1 MQDGTTGRHRSKQR
15 RMAMRTLAVAVTVL
29 AVLSGAGWAFA
40 ARHDAGRVTSPSA
53 DLAASAELVGASGTD
68 ATAPTTS
75 RPTER
80 RVPETSP
87 ASETDRP
94 AGAPD
99 RVTTA
104 GDVGTIDH
112 PDAIRSDPSD
122 QARDDRTPPQRRYLA
137 TVHHPGLSA
146 DLRQAPDGQLIRLGS
161 DMCRMVQQFG
171 GDRAAAARGLTT
183 AFRGDGQAR
192 LARDGDRLLNT
203 AVRFL
208 CPQYR

>member
-1 MQDGTTGRHRSKQR
+1 
-15 RMAMRTLAVAVTVL
+15 MAMRTLAVAVTVL

-40 ARHDAGRVTSPSA
+40 ASHDAGRVTSPSS

-68 ATAPTTS
+68 ATPLTMT
-75 RPTER
+75 P
-80 RVPETSP
+80 P
-87 ASETDRP
+87 AEPGAREPSASSETDRP

-104 GDVGTIDH
+104 GDVGAADP
-112 PDAIRSDPSD
+112 PDASPSVPSE
-122 QARDDRTPPQRRYLA
+122 QSRDDRTPPQRRYLA

-192 LARDGDRLLNT
+192 LARDGGRLLNT